1 MSRRLFALHAIV
13 KRLAGLACVVG
24 VACVVGLAA
33 WPGAAR
39 AEDADFRQEDV
50 ARARRECPGYW
61 STRGDFHGCV
71 RGTERVGFWFFYKT
85 DDTAGRYIATKV
97 QMAGGKMN
105 GPFIEYFPNGR
116 VKVQGQSK
124 DNEEKARELCIAA
137 EILAN
142 QETPEADKALR
153 MQVQLKQL
161 KQSFGS
167 RDTKSATQQLSELE
181 VQLLCLG
188 PLEAK
193 TRKACLERL
202 QKARATL

>member
-1 MSRRLFALHAIV
+1 MLF
-13 KRLAGLACVVG
+13 R
-24 VACVVGLAA
+24 
-33 WPGAAR
+33 
-39 AEDADFRQEDV
+39 
-50 ARARRECPGYW
+50 
-61 STRGDFHGCV
+61 S
-71 RGTERVGFWFFYKT
+71 
-85 DDTAGRYIATKV
+85 
-97 QMAGGKMN
+97 
-105 GPFIEYFPNGR
+105 
-116 VKVQGQSK
+116 
-124 DNEEKARELCIAA
+124 IAA

-167 RDTKSATQQLSELE
+167 RDTKSAAQQLSELE